1 MLNYTFRTSS
11 LFRTSSVIKW
21 EAARRPSR
29 TGEFFKGLS
38 AEAID
43 DFESL
48 AAHFCC
54 PPATVLIEED
64 QDPLSVMFVFDGE
77 VNLRMASYNGKRFIL
92 GIAGPGE
99 ILGLTSAISGIF
111 SRIGAEAR
119 NLCSI
124 ALLKR
129 QDFLDFLLRHPTACQ
144 NVTRELSQQHNRTCE
159 RLRIVG
165 LTSSAPAR
173 LAQLLLEW
181 CAGGRQTVSGTEI
194 RFLLTHEEI
203 GECIGATR
211 ETVTRTLT
219 AFRHRSLVKVNG
231 SMLTSQVGLPWR
243 LCRDK
248 LKSEKLAGSSYK
260 RKHLIRRHW
269 A

>member
-1 MLNYTFRTSS
+1 MMNNALRSSS
-11 LFRTSSVIKW
+11 LFRTSSVVRW
-21 EAARRPSR
+21 EDARRPSR
-29 TGEFFKGLS
+29 SGEFFKGLS
-38 AEAID
+38 VEAID

-54 PPATVLIEED
+54 PPATVLIKED

-99 ILGLTSAISGIF
+99 ILGLTSAISGIP
-111 SRIGAEAR
+111 SRIGAETR
-119 NLCSI
+119 RLCSI

-129 QDFLDFLLRHPTACQ
+129 QDFLDFILRRPTACQ
-144 NVTRELSQQHNRTCE
+144 NVMRELSQQHNRTCE

-181 CAGGRQTVSGTEI
+181 CASGLQTVSGTEI

-203 GECIGATR
+203 GECIGASR

-219 AFRHRSLVKVNG
+219 DFRHRSLVKLDG
-231 SMLTSQVGLPWR
+231 SMLTVPSRIALEI
-243 LCRDK
+243 C
-248 LKSEKLAGSSYK
+248 AGIS
-260 RKHLIRRHW
+260 
-269 A
+269 